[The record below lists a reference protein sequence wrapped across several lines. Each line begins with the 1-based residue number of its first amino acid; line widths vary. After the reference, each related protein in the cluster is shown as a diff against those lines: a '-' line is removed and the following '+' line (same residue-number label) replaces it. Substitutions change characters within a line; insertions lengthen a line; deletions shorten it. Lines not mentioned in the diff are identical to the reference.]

1 MQIKFLQIT
10 HWIITFIS
18 LILILISV
26 NNPKKTLFLNL
37 LFFITIFRNLLPY
50 LDLEQR
56 KNEEN

>member
-1 MQIKFLQIT
+1 MQIKFLQST

-50 LDLEQR
+50 LDLEQ
-56 KNEEN
+56 

>member
-1 MQIKFLQIT
+1 MQIKFLQST

>member
-1 MQIKFLQIT
+1 MQIKFLQST

-56 KNEEN
+56 RNEEN